1 MVTER
6 VTVQIESSVEAKRL
20 WNALVVDGH
29 NLLAKQLPEICS
41 GVTFL
46 HGDGGV
52 GSIKQ
57 INFSTTANR
66 PGSSYVRER
75 VDELDEDNFVYRFSH
90 VKGGELV
97 NKLVSA
103 QFQLKIMR
111 KIRASTRRTLLFLT
125 TKDKW
130 SR

>member
-1 MVTER
+1 
-6 VTVQIESSVEAKRL
+6 
-20 WNALVVDGH
+20 
-29 NLLAKQLPEICS
+29 
-41 GVTFL
+41 
-46 HGDGGV
+46 
-52 GSIKQ
+52 
-57 INFSTTANR
+57 NR

-111 KIRASTRRTLLFLT
+111 KAEGGCVVTHSCEYETHPALPHDQRQVEQMKAQSTALFKKMEAFLLSNPTLYCFP
-125 TKDKW
+125 
-130 SR
+130 

>member
-20 WNALVVDGH
+20 WNALVVDGP

-57 INFSTTANR
+57 INFSTT
-66 PGSSYVRER
+66 
-75 VDELDEDNFVYRFSH
+75 
-90 VKGGELV
+90 
-97 NKLVSA
+97 
-103 QFQLKIMR
+103 
-111 KIRASTRRTLLFLT
+111 
-125 TKDKW
+125 
-130 SR
+130 